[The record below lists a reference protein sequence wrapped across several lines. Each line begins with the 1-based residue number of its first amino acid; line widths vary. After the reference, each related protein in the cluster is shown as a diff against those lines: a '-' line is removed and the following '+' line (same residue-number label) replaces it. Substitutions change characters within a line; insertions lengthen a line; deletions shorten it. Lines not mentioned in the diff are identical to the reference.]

1 MADELLVGTVVAAA
15 HPPGARAPALLLTV
29 DLGPRGRRD
38 ALLPTGSYE
47 PSDLEGV
54 QVVCRLDDD
63 GTAAVAGA
71 ESHGKG
77 FVLLR
82 PAAEVEPGTLVT

>member
-1 MADELLVGTVVAAA
+1 MADELVVGTVVAAA

-47 PSDLEGV
+47 PAALERT

-63 GTAAVAGA
+63 GTAVVAGA

-82 PAAEVEPGTLVT
+82 PDAEVEPGTIVT

>member
-1 MADELLVGTVVAAA
+1 MAAA

-29 DLGPRGRRD
+29 DLGVRGKRD
-38 ALLPTGSYE
+38 VVLPTGAYE
-47 PSDLEGV
+47 PSDIEGT
-54 QVVCRLDDD
+54 QVVCRLVDD
-63 GTAAVAGA
+63 GGATVAAA

-82 PAAEVEPGTLVT
+82 PDDEVEPGTIVG

>member
-1 MADELLVGTVVAAA
+1 VADELLVGTVVAAA
-15 HPPGARAPALLLTV
+15 HPPGARAPALVLTV
-29 DLGPRGRRD
+29 DLGTRGERD

-47 PSDLEGV
+47 PSELEGT

-63 GTAAVAGA
+63 GTAVVAGA

-77 FVLLR
+77 YVLLR
-82 PAAEVEPGTLVT
+82 PDDEVEPGTIVS